1 MTTPQHEHL
10 SRRERQI
17 MDVIYQKGK
26 ATAAEVMDQIPDA
39 PSYSAVRALMRILVE
54 KGHLSYALSG
64 NRYIY
69 KPTVSRQTAK
79 HNALQHV
86 LSTFFE
92 GSVSQAMVALL
103 DLTDELPEDEL
114 ERLSV
119 LIEKAKNEGK

>member
-64 NRYIY
+64 NRYIFKQKTAY
-69 KPTVSRQTAK
+69 ELRLSLVGSEMCIRDSRQAQRATTRVVDILRGIRFAGDGG
-79 HNALQHV
+79 V
-86 LSTFFE
+86 V
-92 GSVSQAMVALL
+92 GSDGRVA
-103 DLTDELPEDEL
+103 
-114 ERLSV
+114 
-119 LIEKAKNEGK
+119 GG